1 MNILIAGGTGF
12 IGNYLVKSLTN
23 AGHTVTLLSRS
34 KRESGNRYVN
44 YVQWDGKELPL
55 AIRVAVFDGVINLT
69 GESIAEKKWTDE
81 YKKKLRESRI
91 ATTNA
96 CVQYINGSSL
106 TPKFF
111 LNASAVGIY
120 GGDSS
125 TETDETSE
133 TGNDFMGNLCREWE
147 EEAKKVNC
155 RNVQLRIGIVLG
167 RGGGMIKEITPIYKM
182 HIGGKFSSGTQGL
195 SWIHITDLIRAIH
208 FIIENENISGPV
220 NLSAPVW
227 VTQSAFSKT
236 LDKVLGK
243 WNPFVIPKFV
253 LDIVFGERSVLFWG
267 GQKATP
273 KKLIKAG
280 FQFQFPELEPALR
293 EIYSQ

>member
-23 AGHTVTLLSRS
+23 EGHTVTLLTRS

-55 AIRVAVFDGVINLT
+55 AVRVAVYDGVINLT
-69 GESIAEKKWTDE
+69 GESIAEKKWTEE
-81 YKKKLRESRI
+81 YKKKLTESRI

-96 CVQYINGSSL
+96 CVEYINGCNL
-106 TPKFF
+106 MPKFF

-125 TETDETSE
+125 AETDEAAPA
-133 TGNDFMGNLCREWE
+133 GNDFMGNLCKSWE
-147 EEAKKVNC
+147 DAAQKARC
-155 RNVQLRIGIVLG
+155 RSVQLRIGVVLG

-182 HIGGKFSSGTQGL
+182 HIGGKFASGKQGM

-227 VTQSAFSKT
+227 VSQAAFSKS
-236 LDKVLGK
+236 LDKALGK
-243 WNPFVIPKFV
+243 WNPFFIPKFA
-253 LDIVFGERSVLFWG
+253 LDIVFGERSILFWG
-267 GQKATP
+267 GQKAIP
-273 KKLIKAG
+273 KKLLTAG
-280 FQFQFPELEPALR
+280 FRFQFPEIEPALK
-293 EIYSQ
+293 EIYAQ